1 MKNIWFVSGK
11 VQLFQVLV
19 LGFQSAGMFQEL
31 LALWVVDMPELERS
45 NILMPISSS
54 SSLMPRLRDD

>member
-11 VQLFQVLV
+11 VLLFQVLV

-31 LALWVVDMPELERS
+31 LALVGGGYAGAGALKYFDADFFFQLLDAAAEG
-45 NILMPISSS
+45 
-54 SSLMPRLRDD
+54 